1 MESSEEEDI
10 INNDEDD
17 YGEFSQAN
25 VSYKKNIEGNKNIK
39 NLKFS
44 NNNNLIT
51 EKDELLINN
60 DIQKVEKIDEQIIN
74 DKVKDK
80 AKLEKLKRNNLM
92 IVNKVI
98 DLNINQNR
106 KKRFEEINELKNKQN
121 DNNIDIEENESE
133 NESEND
139 GEEQEEIEDE
149 NNNEE
154 NEQNEKIF
162 DDEKDKK
169 DEKMIEGKQ
178 KEIETFSPE
187 KNNQIEINKENEDE
201 ALENKKEEIIDKINI
216 ENQNENNL
224 NNNQEDG
231 KEEENEE
238 DEEEEEWETIKNK
251 LIKEET
257 KKEENNQNIK
267 ENKENEN
274 KEINSPE
281 KEKENIDLNVQGK
294 KGENNGIKKKELSNT
309 KNQTEI
315 IIFKEEEKIKSK
327 NKTNSEYKKQ
337 ESYEKDKDESIIIKE
352 KIDLDKNFIMQSK
365 DKEKNQL
372 DNEEYFQDFN
382 KEKNVETEKLKE
394 KEKKDNKNVTKLGN
408 EIQTIIKKIPN
419 DLNEKNRDDIND
431 INYKFEEPEK
441 NRKANQRKQLNKNK
455 HLQNLN
461 ISTNFSYNKKE
472 SFFST
477 NSFNSL
483 LGNKTFR
490 KFLNNK
496 LEQNKNIEDEVP
508 RKFIENL
515 PIRTEKQNIIKDKN
529 QNKINETITTVN
541 YSIFYN
547 EDNYQIPLFHKTYRR
562 TVNDPY
568 NPFKSNNIQKNFNN
582 RYSNDISLPQYDD
595 NSNEEINK
603 MGTHRFT
610 TSGYTH
616 FNDNISELNL
626 KNQKLHD
633 KILELEN
640 EIRIS
645 KNEMNKKN
653 SELEK
658 YFSSYDKMT
667 LENNLNKEKIDEL
680 KREIK
685 LQRGEMNEKQN
696 KISELENMNTN
707 LKNEMTKLQKNYDA
721 ESTMNKETKQNYDL
735 IKSNYN
741 DIKNQFDL
749 LNIKYQTLTDENF
762 NFKRDKALYER
773 QIKTKNQMIESLIE
787 NKSNILNN
795 KLYKLD
801 LIEEKEESNHE
812 MFLDYLKNKN
822 IPNEIPKKEDKDNGM
837 KKPKEDKNQNGDEK
851 KDIDY
856 SKFDKLTYPE
866 LQSKRDELVN
876 ERKNLNNIFS
886 KIPLKSNYKGQLEK
900 RNELERQLNEI
911 NCDLA
916 VIKLR
921 MKKLKN

>member
-17 YGEFSQAN
+17 YGEFSQQILN
-25 VSYKKNIEGNKNIK
+25 DKNKFIEDKNIE
-39 NLKFS
+39 NLKFL
-44 NNNNLIT
+44 NDKYLT
-51 EKDELLINN
+51 TKKDELLIENE
-60 DIQKVEKIDEQIIN
+60 IQNSKKIDEKIFN
-74 DKVKDK
+74 D
-80 AKLEKLKRNNLM
+80 AKNTVNLEKMKRNNLKIM
-92 IVNKVI
+92 NKVI

-106 KKRFEEINELKNKQN
+106 KKQIEEINNINKEEN
-121 DNNIDIEENESE
+121 DNNSYLEQEEKEENESE
-133 NESEND
+133 NKNEEKEEN
-139 GEEQEEIEDE
+139 E
-149 NNNEE
+149 NIYYNEE
-154 NEQNEKIF
+154 NKN
-162 DDEKDKK
+162 DEKL
-169 DEKMIEGKQ
+169 IEEKQ
-178 KEIETFSPE
+178 KEIENFSNKKDME
-187 KNNQIEINKENEDE
+187 IEINKDKENEAFD
-201 ALENKKEEIIDKINI
+201 NKKEEIIARITI
-216 ENQNENNL
+216 EGQKENNL
-224 NNNQEDG
+224 KNSQEESG

-251 LIKEET
+251 LIKEEI
-257 KKEENNQNIK
+257 KIEENNQNLK
-267 ENKENEN
+267 ENKDNEK
-274 KEINSPE
+274 KEINS
-281 KEKENIDLNVQGK
+281 KEIDKENIDLNGIEK
-294 KGENNGIKKKELSNT
+294 KNENNVIKVQELSRA
-309 KNQTEI
+309 KNLKEI
-315 IIFKEEEKIKSK
+315 NIFKEEENIKSK

-337 ESYEKDKDESIIIKE
+337 ESYDKDKDESIIIKD

-365 DKEKNQL
+365 DKDKEKKNQL
-372 DNEEYFQDFN
+372 NNEVYFQEFD
-382 KEKNVETEKLKE
+382 KEKTFGAENLNEKQNTE
-394 KEKKDNKNVTKLGN
+394 NKNTIKLGN
-408 EIQTIIKKIPN
+408 ELESVIKEIPK
-419 DLNEKNRDDIND
+419 DLNKENKKDIND
-431 INYKFEEPEK
+431 KVYKLSEGENPRRSNE
-441 NRKANQRKQLNKNK
+441 RKFLNKNK
-455 HLQNLN
+455 NLQNIN
-461 ISTNFSYNKKE
+461 ISTNFSVNKKE
-472 SFFST
+472 NFFST
-477 NSFNSL
+477 NSFNNL
-483 LGNKTFR
+483 LGNRTFR

-496 LEQNKNIEDEVP
+496 LEQTKNSEDEVP

-515 PIRTEKQNIIKDKN
+515 PLKTEKQNINKN
-529 QNKINETITTVN
+529 QNNNYETLTSIN

-547 EDNYQIPLFHKTYRR
+547 EDNYQIPLFNKNYRR
-562 TVNDPY
+562 TVNERY
-568 NPFKSNNIQKNFNN
+568 NPSKSSNIHKNFNN

-595 NSNEEINK
+595 NDNENVNK
-603 MGTHRFT
+603 TESHRFT

-616 FNDNISELNL
+616 YNNNISELNL

-633 KILELEN
+633 KIIELEN

-680 KREIK
+680 KRELK

-707 LKNEMTKLQKNYDA
+707 LKNEMTKLQKNFDA

-822 IPNEIPKKEDKDNGM
+822 LPNEIPKKEDKDNGM
-837 KKPKEDKNQNGDEK
+837 TKKKEDKNQNEDDK
-851 KDIDY
+851 RDIDY

-876 ERKNLNNIFS
+876 ERKNLNNIYS
-886 KIPLKSNYKGQLEK
+886 KIPLKNNYKGQLEK
-900 RNELERQLNEI
+900 RNELEKQLNDI

-916 VIKLR
+916 IIKLR

>member
-17 YGEFSQAN
+17 YGEFSQKILN
-25 VSYKKNIEGNKNIK
+25 DKNKFIEDKNIE
-39 NLKFS
+39 NLKFL
-44 NNNNLIT
+44 NDKYLT
-51 EKDELLINN
+51 TKKDELLIENE
-60 DIQKVEKIDEQIIN
+60 IQNSKKIDEKIFN
-74 DKVKDK
+74 D
-80 AKLEKLKRNNLM
+80 AKNTVNLEKMKRNNLKIM
-92 IVNKVI
+92 NKVI
-98 DLNINQNR
+98 DLNINQNM
-106 KKRFEEINELKNKQN
+106 KKQIEEINNINKEEN
-121 DNNIDIEENESE
+121 DNNSYLEQEEKEENESE
-133 NESEND
+133 NKNEEKEEN
-139 GEEQEEIEDE
+139 E
-149 NNNEE
+149 NIYYNEE
-154 NEQNEKIF
+154 NKN
-162 DDEKDKK
+162 DEKL
-169 DEKMIEGKQ
+169 IEEKQ
-178 KEIETFSPE
+178 KEIENFSNKKDME
-187 KNNQIEINKENEDE
+187 IEINKDKENEAFD
-201 ALENKKEEIIDKINI
+201 NKKEEIIARITI
-216 ENQNENNL
+216 EGQKENNL
-224 NNNQEDG
+224 KNSQEESG

-257 KKEENNQNIK
+257 KIEENNQNLK
-267 ENKENEN
+267 ENKDNEK
-274 KEINSPE
+274 KEINS
-281 KEKENIDLNVQGK
+281 KEIDKENIDLNGIEK
-294 KGENNGIKKKELSNT
+294 KNENNVIKVQELSRA
-309 KNQTEI
+309 KNLKEI
-315 IIFKEEEKIKSK
+315 NIFKEEENIKSK

-337 ESYEKDKDESIIIKE
+337 ESYDKDKDESIIIKD

-365 DKEKNQL
+365 DKDKEKKNQL
-372 DNEEYFQDFN
+372 NNEVYFQEFD
-382 KEKNVETEKLKE
+382 KEKTFGAENLNEKQNTE
-394 KEKKDNKNVTKLGN
+394 NKNTIKLGN
-408 EIQTIIKKIPN
+408 ELESVIKEIPK
-419 DLNEKNRDDIND
+419 DLNKENKKDIND
-431 INYKFEEPEK
+431 KVYKLSEGENPRRSNERTF
-441 NRKANQRKQLNKNK
+441 LNKNNN
-455 HLQNLN
+455 LQNIN
-461 ISTNFSYNKKE
+461 ISTNFSVNKKE
-472 SFFST
+472 NFFST
-477 NSFNSL
+477 NSFNNL
-483 LGNKTFR
+483 LGNRTFR

-496 LEQNKNIEDEVP
+496 LEQTKNSEDEVP

-515 PIRTEKQNIIKDKN
+515 PLKTEKQNINKN
-529 QNKINETITTVN
+529 QNNNYETLTSIN

-547 EDNYQIPLFHKTYRR
+547 EDNYQIPLFNKNYRR
-562 TVNDPY
+562 TVNERY
-568 NPFKSNNIQKNFNN
+568 NPSKSSNIHKNFNN

-595 NSNEEINK
+595 NENVNK
-603 MGTHRFT
+603 TESHRFT

-633 KILELEN
+633 KIIELEN

-680 KREIK
+680 KRELK
-685 LQRGEMNEKQN
+685 LQRGEMSQKQN

-707 LKNEMTKLQKNYDA
+707 LKNEMTKLQKNFDA

-822 IPNEIPKKEDKDNGM
+822 LPNEIPKKEDKDNGM
-837 KKPKEDKNQNGDEK
+837 TKKKEDKNQNEDDK
-851 KDIDY
+851 RDIDY

-876 ERKNLNNIFS
+876 ERKNLNNIYS
-886 KIPLKSNYKGQLEK
+886 KIPLKNNYKGQLEK
-900 RNELERQLNEI
+900 RNELEKQLNDI

-916 VIKLR
+916 IIKLR

>member
-1 MESSEEEDI
+1 M
-10 INNDEDD
+10 
-17 YGEFSQAN
+17 
-25 VSYKKNIEGNKNIK
+25 
-39 NLKFS
+39 
-44 NNNNLIT
+44 
-51 EKDELLINN
+51 
-60 DIQKVEKIDEQIIN
+60 
-74 DKVKDK
+74 
-80 AKLEKLKRNNLM
+80 KRNNLKIM
-92 IVNKVI
+92 NKVI

-106 KKRFEEINELKNKQN
+106 KKQIEEINNINKEEN
-121 DNNIDIEENESE
+121 DNNSYLEQEEKEENESE
-133 NESEND
+133 NKNEEKEEN
-139 GEEQEEIEDE
+139 E
-149 NNNEE
+149 NIYYNEE
-154 NEQNEKIF
+154 NKN
-162 DDEKDKK
+162 DEKL
-169 DEKMIEGKQ
+169 IEEKQ
-178 KEIETFSPE
+178 KEIENFSNKKDME
-187 KNNQIEINKENEDE
+187 IEINKDKENEAFD
-201 ALENKKEEIIDKINI
+201 NKKEEIIARITI
-216 ENQNENNL
+216 EGQKENNL
-224 NNNQEDG
+224 KNSQEESG

-251 LIKEET
+251 LIKEEI
-257 KKEENNQNIK
+257 KLEENNQNIK
-267 ENKENEN
+267 QNKDYEK
-274 KEINSPE
+274 KEINS
-281 KEKENIDLNVQGK
+281 KEIDNENINLNGIEK
-294 KGENNGIKKKELSNT
+294 KSENNVIKDQELSSE
-309 KNQTEI
+309 KNLKEI
-315 IIFKEEEKIKSK
+315 NIFKEDEKIKSK

-337 ESYEKDKDESIIIKE
+337 ESYDKDKDESIIIKD

-365 DKEKNQL
+365 DKDKEKNQL
-372 DNEEYFQDFN
+372 NNEEYFQEFD
-382 KEKNVETEKLKE
+382 KENNVEAENLNKIQNAE
-394 KEKKDNKNVTKLGN
+394 NKNTIKLGN
-408 EIQTIIKKIPN
+408 EIVSVIKQIPK
-419 DLNEKNRDDIND
+419 DLNKENKKDIND
-431 INYKFEEPEK
+431 IVYKFSEGEK
-441 NRKANQRKQLNKNK
+441 PRKTNERKFLNKNK
-455 HLQNLN
+455 KLQNIN
-461 ISTNFSYNKKE
+461 ISTNFSVNKKE
-472 SFFST
+472 NFFST
-477 NSFNSL
+477 NSFNNL
-483 LGNKTFR
+483 LGNRTFR

-496 LEQNKNIEDEVP
+496 LEQTKNSEDEVP

-515 PIRTEKQNIIKDKN
+515 PLKTEKQNIAKNKN
-529 QNKINETITTVN
+529 QNNNYETLTSIN

-547 EDNYQIPLFHKTYRR
+547 EDNYQIPLFNKNYRR
-562 TVNDPY
+562 TVNGQY
-568 NPFKSNNIQKNFNN
+568 NPSKSSNIHKNFNN

-595 NSNEEINK
+595 NENVNK
-603 MGTHRFT
+603 TESHRFT

-633 KILELEN
+633 KIIELEN

-680 KREIK
+680 KRELK

-707 LKNEMTKLQKNYDA
+707 LKNEMTKLQKNFDA

-822 IPNEIPKKEDKDNGM
+822 LPNEIPKKEDKDNGM
-837 KKPKEDKNQNGDEK
+837 TKKKEDKNQNEDDK
-851 KDIDY
+851 RDIDY

-876 ERKNLNNIFS
+876 ERKNLNNIYS
-886 KIPLKSNYKGQLEK
+886 KIPLKNNYKGQLEK
-900 RNELERQLNEI
+900 RNGLEKQLNDI

-916 VIKLR
+916 IIKLR